1 MHKLVKNLL
10 LSFVSIFLF
19 ILLAEILT
27 RIFWLPDNRNETIRK
42 GIILEGANRTV
53 VYEGIEYKVNSYGIR
68 NKEVPVEKGNDD
80 LRIMALGDSFIWG
93 DGLQNEELIT
103 YKLESFLTK
112 KVNKQLSVINT
123 GISGF
128 NTKDEFNQLTR
139 LYSAYK
145 PDAVIQFFFTNDL
158 LAVNDSNKIVDWR
171 IHAHMWLRKHSKFYS
186 FFYYFI
192 KSTIA

>member
-1 MHKLVKNLL
+1 MHQLVKNLL
-10 LSFVSIFLF
+10 LSFISIFLF
-19 ILLAEILT
+19 ILLGEILT
-27 RIFWLPDNRNETIRK
+27 RIFWLPDNKNETIRK

-68 NKEVPVEKGNDD
+68 NKEVPIEKGNDD

-93 DGLQNEELIT
+93 DGLQNDELIT
-103 YKLESFLTK
+103 YKLESLLTK
-112 KVNKQLSVINT
+112 KFNQQVSVINT

-145 PDAVIQFFFTNDL
+145 PDAVFNFSLQMIYSLLMIQ
-158 LAVNDSNKIVDWR
+158 
-171 IHAHMWLRKHSKFYS
+171 
-186 FFYYFI
+186 I
-192 KSTIA
+192 K